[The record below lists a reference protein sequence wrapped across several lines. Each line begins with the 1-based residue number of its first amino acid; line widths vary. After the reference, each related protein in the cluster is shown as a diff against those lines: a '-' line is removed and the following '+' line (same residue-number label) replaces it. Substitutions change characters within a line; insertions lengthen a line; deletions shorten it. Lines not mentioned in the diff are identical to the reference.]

1 MKKISAFLTVIALC
15 GAAASAS
22 TAERTWL
29 EITGDG
35 IFTRTETVDAAPDA
49 SLPQPY
55 LDAPPE
61 VLWTHNEADT
71 IYQTTARFG
80 NGGRNVFAGSA
91 TNDCAAQLFS
101 TSGSGS
107 VDWEVEAGTSV
118 YTAAARDKDAFCAA
132 FTGGAANDVKFFR
145 AASSTPVWTHTPT
158 GGESVRGP
166 VGMPADGSFVA
177 ALISTGS
184 SIKLRILDAD
194 DGSLVDE
201 KAVNGTAQRGALV
214 VTPDGKFILF
224 RVSTMLHV
232 FRFNGTALTLRES
245 VDARSSTDC
254 HGLSHDGLYLVHGFT
269 TTTAR
274 RWNGSTY
281 EVLFVHSGTGFYS
294 GRAVLD
300 GAGHLYNAWY
310 RTDFKQARI
319 VCHTLPS
326 STPTWTFNYKVVTGS
341 YQDLINALAVT
352 DDGKYLVAASLGN
365 QDNLNPE
372 IEIFNGLTG
381 DYLFGVDTPGSMA
394 CCDVAISGDNVY
406 ATAAG
411 KHVHFNQMGRGGDI
425 YAIRLDDDV
434 PVNGPD
440 AFTAHPAGAAV
451 NVSWRGNWRDLAGF
465 NLYRESDATAR
476 DEASKIKVNGK
487 LITGRS
493 PYRFVDK
500 DVSPGVGYRYWL
512 EAVAL
517 NGERETFGPAEVRLP
532 IKPAAF
538 SLYQNSPNPTRGTT
552 TFAFSLAA
560 AGPAALAVYD
570 LAGREVWRHE
580 GNFSKGENELEAALE
595 LAPGVYVYHLQAGR
609 EAAAKKMVV
618 VK

>member
-1 MKKISAFLTVIALC
+1 MKTFKPFLIASVVLC
-15 GAAASAS
+15 AAAGA
-22 TAERTWL
+22 TAAERSWL
-29 EITGDG
+29 EVTADG
-35 IFTRTETVDAAPDA
+35 VFTRTEASDAPFGGP
-49 SLPQPY
+49 LPQPY
-55 LDAPPE
+55 VDTPPE
-61 VLWTHNEADT
+61 VLWTHNEANT
-71 IYQTTARFG
+71 VYQTTARFG
-80 NGGRNVFAGSA
+80 YGGRFVFAGSA
-91 TNDCAAQLFS
+91 TNDCATQLFR
-101 TSGSGS
+101 TAGAGNF
-107 VDWEVEAGTSV
+107 DWEVEAGASV
-118 YTAAARDKDAFCAA
+118 FTAAARDKDAFCAG
-132 FTGGAANDVKFFR
+132 FTGGAANDVKLFR
-145 AASSTPVWTHTPT
+145 GASSTPVWTHTPS
-158 GGESVRGP
+158 GGETVRGP

-184 SIKLRILDAD
+184 DIKLRILHAD
-194 DGSLVDE
+194 NGSLLDE
-201 KAVNGTAQRGALV
+201 KTVSGTAQRGPLV

-232 FRFNGTALTLRES
+232 FGFNGTSLTLRES

-281 EVLFVHSGTGFYS
+281 EVLFVHSEPGFYS
-294 GRAVLD
+294 GRVVLD

-341 YQDLINALAVT
+341 YQDLINEMAVA

-365 QDNLNPE
+365 QDELNPE
-372 IEIFNGLTG
+372 IEVFNGLSG

-434 PVNGPD
+434 PVTGPD
-440 AFTAHPAGAAV
+440 SFVARAAGDAV
-451 NVSWRGNWRDLAGF
+451 RVSWRGRWQNLAGF
-465 NLYRESDATAR
+465 NLYRESASGH
-476 DEASKIKVNGK
+476 DEGRVKLNAN

-493 PYRFVDK
+493 PYTFVDG
-500 DVSPGVGYRYWL
+500 DVEPNKSYRYWL
-512 EAVAL
+512 EAVDL
-517 NGERETFGPAEVRLP
+517 SGGRETFGPAEVRP
-532 IKPAAF
+532 PTKPVTFA
-538 SLYQNSPNPTRGTT
+538 LHQNVPNPTPGRT

-560 AGPAALAVYD
+560 AGPAELAVYD

-580 GNFSKGENELEAALE
+580 GIFAGGANELQVALE
-595 LAPGVYVYHLQAGR
+595 LAPGVYVYRLTAGGDG
-609 EAAAKKMVV
+609 ASKKMVV